1 MPFIV
6 LLALL
11 LTGCTQSSDAQ
22 MSKALSEYAI
32 AVRDSGN
39 LTQILTGS
47 ALKSAEASRKL
58 MLDLGLTQRGVARFE
73 VDRTENRTLFGCL
86 DLSEVRI
93 YDRDGK
99 SLSSREHNRLWF
111 SSDFTND
118 FLIRELRIED
128 KPC

>member
-1 MPFIV
+1 
-6 LLALL
+6 
-11 LTGCTQSSDAQ
+11 
-22 MSKALSEYAI
+22 MSKVLSEYAI
-32 AVRDSGN
+32 SVRDFRDLS
-39 LTQILTGS
+39 QILTGS

-58 MLDLGLTQRGVARFE
+58 MLDLGLTQRGLARFE
-73 VDRTENRTLFGCL
+73 IDRTQNRTLFGCL

-99 SLSSREHNRLWF
+99 SLSSRERNRLWF

-118 FLIRELRIED
+118 FLINELRIED